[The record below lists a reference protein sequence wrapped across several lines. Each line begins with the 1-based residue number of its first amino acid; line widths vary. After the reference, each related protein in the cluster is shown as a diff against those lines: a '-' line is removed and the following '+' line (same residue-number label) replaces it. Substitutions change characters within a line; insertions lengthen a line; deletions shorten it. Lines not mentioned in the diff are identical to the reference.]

1 MPDLLLQLTPL
12 ALAAALQ
19 PLQVIALVVILQS
32 DRGTANGLAYVGG
45 MSAFRVVLALVLTVL
60 VSSLEAVIE
69 STGGNFDLVV
79 GTVLVVLGL
88 VMGGFALRRGL
99 SPGGNDEDASL
110 LDRLDAAGPAQA
122 ALVGASFLAL
132 DPRDWLIDLAAIDLI
147 AEADLSGTS
156 SVLGYLFYLLLAQS
170 LVLIPLIV
178 SLLSPQRSQDML
190 GTFSGWMRRHERAIE
205 VVVAAV
211 FGLLILFAG
220 LEYLGVT

>member
-32 DRGTANGLAYVGG
+32 ERGTANGLAYVGG
-45 MSAFRVVLALVLTVL
+45 MSAFRVVLALVMTVL

-99 SPGGNDEDASL
+99 SPGGKDEDASL

-122 ALVGASFLAL
+122 VLAGASFLAL

-147 AEADLSGTS
+147 AEADLIGTS
-156 SVLGYLFYLLLAQS
+156 SVLAYLFYLLLAQS

-190 GTFSGWMRRHERAIE
+190 GSFSSWMRRHERAIE

>member
-32 DRGTANGLAYVGG
+32 ERGTANGLAYVGG
-45 MSAFRVVLALVLTVL
+45 MSAFRVVLALVMTVL

-110 LDRLDAAGPAQA
+110 LDRLDAAGPAKA

-132 DPRDWLIDLAAIDLI
+132 DPRDWLIDLAAVDLI

-190 GTFSGWMRRHERAIE
+190 GTFSSWMRRHERAIE